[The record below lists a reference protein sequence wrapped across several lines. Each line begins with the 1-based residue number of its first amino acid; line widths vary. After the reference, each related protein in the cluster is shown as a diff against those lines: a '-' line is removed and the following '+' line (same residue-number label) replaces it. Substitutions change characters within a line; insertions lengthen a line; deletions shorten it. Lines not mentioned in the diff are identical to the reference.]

1 MPVLYGKSCK
11 FLLLKTKNIIRGFV
25 NLCLFVKLVIG
36 VASGKFLFKKERRD
50 CKVSF
55 VWFWVLLFN

>member
-1 MPVLYGKSCK
+1 M
-11 FLLLKTKNIIRGFV
+11 

-36 VASGKFLFKKERRD
+36 VVSGKFLFRKERRD

-55 VWFWVLLFN
+55 VWFRVLLFYSNLNFGSAYLLY